1 MIVSLYETDFHA
13 WTQRQA
19 ELLRAEEFEQIDWHN
34 LIEEIEDLG
43 SSIRR
48 EVASRLQ
55 LIIMH
60 LLKWQFQPALRSP
73 SWEATIAVQR
83 IDLQEALDK
92 NPSLRARLADFVID
106 AYPYAVKKAMIET
119 KLPRRTF
126 PETCPYTVEQ
136 LLAEEFWP

>member
-1 MIVSLYETDFHA
+1 
-13 WTQRQA
+13 
-19 ELLRAEEFEQIDWHN
+19 
-34 LIEEIEDLG
+34 
-43 SSIRR
+43 
-48 EVASRLQ
+48 
-55 LIIMH
+55 MH

-73 SWEATIAVQR
+73 SWEATIAIQR

-92 NPSLRARLADFVID
+92 NPSLRARLADFVTD

-136 LLAEEFWP
+136 LLHEEFWP